1 MRSAVLCLALLL
13 SWNARAEPQK
23 ISIPSLD
30 GKLQVPGYWFA
41 AQADGRRPAVLE
53 LHGCGGAFDSR
64 GLLVGSYLRDA
75 QLFNLEGIHVLALD
89 SFSPRGHASICEIPL
104 KQRTVNEDDRRAD
117 VYAALQW
124 LARQPAVDAAR
135 IAVVGRSHGGSTV
148 LTTMNGADDMVR
160 SQAIRPRAAVALYP
174 GCSRFARMRAYEPAA
189 PLLVMIGELDD
200 WTPAQRC
207 VELRD
212 KLARAHQDAGF
223 ELIVYPGSHH
233 GFDGNALVFERRG
246 LVTKSGTAHVGG
258 NREARHQAYRRMFDY
273 LSEQLQTPLR
283 LSHDERFRSLQ

>member
-1 MRSAVLCLALLL
+1 MKLAVFLIGAFSSWL
-13 SWNARAEPQK
+13 SFAEPQK

-30 GKLQVPGYWFA
+30 GKLQIPGYWFA
-41 AQADGRRPAVLE
+41 AQADGPRPAVIE

-64 GLLVGSYLRDA
+64 GLLSAAYLRDA
-75 QLFNLEGIHVLALD
+75 GFFNLEGIHVLALD
-89 SFSPRGHASICEIPL
+89 SFSPRGLGSICEIPL

-124 LARQPAVDAAR
+124 LARQPGVDAAR

-160 SQAIRPRAAVALYP
+160 SQTLRPRAAVAFYP
-174 GCSRFARMRAYEPAA
+174 GCSRFARMRGYEPAA
-189 PLLVMIGELDD
+189 PTLLMIGELDD

-212 KLARAHQDAGF
+212 KLAREHHDAGF
-223 ELIVYPGSHH
+223 ELVVYPGSYH
-233 GFDGNALVFERRG
+233 GFDGGALVFERRG
-246 LVTKSGTAHVGG
+246 LATKSGTAHVGG
-258 NREARHQAYRRMFDY
+258 NREARQQAYRRMFDY
-273 LSEQLQTPLR
+273 LSAELQVPLR
-283 LSHDERFRSLQ
+283 LSHDERFRALQ